1 MKGKVK
7 YMKKVDILFDPTAVN
22 VIPPEPI
29 DENEPVCLADYMM
42 PRSNERVFDYSKVRR
57 FGEDT
62 FTMKIGGTT
71 YEVSTHFNPNG
82 RQCVFE
88 QFKELI
94 LSEQRTLEKDNR
106 AL

>member
-1 MKGKVK
+1 MKGKGK
-7 YMKKVDILFDPTAVN
+7 FMKKVDVLFNSKTVYA
-22 VIPPEPI
+22 IPPEPI
-29 DENEPVCLADYMM
+29 DENEPICLVDYMI

-71 YEVSTHFNPNG
+71 FEVSTHFNPNG
-82 RQCVFE
+82 RQCVFD

-94 LSEQRTLEKDNR
+94 LSEQL
-106 AL
+106 L